1 MTKEIIILSFLLTVL
16 VSCNQATNKKTS
28 NSVTSSLTTETE
40 ETTNQDLK
48 TIKLDFD
55 FIVSV
60 GQEEDFEKFKTYKYF
75 RLTRNNTPIFI
86 DSSLAEYE
94 FGNKLFPIIIKT
106 SDNSF
111 ELLFEI
117 NDRPN
122 KNYLKRLF
130 IKDNKLVRHDKLPT
144 FEGKP
149 IDINK
154 DGIKEYAGFCDYSQ
168 VWGDGNNLTAYNPI
182 LYYSVTTEGL
192 LLDSLLT
199 KERNEMIYEKFYGF
213 AFSEK
218 DEQPIKVTENFE
230 QELKRI
236 NGGQ

>member
-1 MTKEIIILSFLLTVL
+1 M
-16 VSCNQATNKKTS
+16 
-28 NSVTSSLTTETE
+28 
-40 ETTNQDLK
+40 
-48 TIKLDFD
+48 
-55 FIVSV
+55 
-60 GQEEDFEKFKTYKYF
+60 
-75 RLTRNNTPIFI
+75 
-86 DSSLAEYE
+86 
-94 FGNKLFPIIIKT
+94 
-106 SDNSF
+106 
-111 ELLFEI
+111 
-117 NDRPN
+117 
-122 KNYLKRLF
+122 
-130 IKDNKLVRHDKLPT
+130 PT

-149 IDINK
+149 NDINK
-154 DGIKEYAGFCDYSQ
+154 VGIKEYACFCDYSQ

-199 KERNEMIYEKFYGF
+199 KERNEMIYGKFYGF